1 MFLSLEDSLDATC
14 GNDISS
20 LVRVSTLIS
29 QGAGLTVE
37 STIFI
42 GLSHFLFLIKSKTT
56 YEEGH

>member
-1 MFLSLEDSLDATC
+1 MLHVAMI
-14 GNDISS
+14 ISS

-42 GLSHFLFLIKSKTT
+42 GLSHFFFLIKSKTT